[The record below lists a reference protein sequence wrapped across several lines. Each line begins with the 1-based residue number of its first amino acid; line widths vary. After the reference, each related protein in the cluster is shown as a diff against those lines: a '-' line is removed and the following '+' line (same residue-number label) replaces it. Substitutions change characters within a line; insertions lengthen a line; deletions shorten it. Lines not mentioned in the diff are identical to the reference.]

1 MTPEEELKRINRL
14 IRQFESVF
22 RTTGDPVQR
31 ERVSRELKRL
41 KTEKQQIESFH
52 ELDPMELHDEAQADE
67 LQGLDFLKR
76 ILEMP
81 QKSRKEGETPEPE
94 DKEQLYLARY
104 LHFFEGEFLPLLSEA
119 KLKLDFKHS
128 LERDGFYHRFGN
140 LRRLFTDLGDE
151 GERMDPY
158 FVEKHAED
166 LRQRSFKK
174 KRNLAVE
181 ADRFFR
187 SLVRFSG
194 DLIDDIAG
202 GGSVCL
208 NHGDTLHF
216 DRRIEGRRY
225 LEGEN
230 VRAALVQL
238 NNLGKEIIGF
248 LNVPQIESQER

>member
-1 MTPEEELKRINRL
+1 MTPEEELKRLNRL

-22 RTTGDPVQR
+22 RTTGDALQR

-41 KTEKQQIESFH
+41 KSEKQQIESFH
-52 ELDPMELHDEAQADE
+52 ELDPAELHEEPQSDE
-67 LQGLDFLKR
+67 LQGLEFLRQILAMGPARDSKR
-76 ILEMP
+76 EI
-81 QKSRKEGETPEPE
+81 PE
-94 DKEQLYLARY
+94 DREQLHLSAYLQ
-104 LHFFEGEFLPLLSEA
+104 FFENEFLPLLSEA

-140 LRRLFTDLGDE
+140 LRRLFADLGDE

-187 SLVRFSG
+187 SLMRFSG
-194 DLIDDIAG
+194 DLVDDIAH

-208 NHGDTLHF
+208 NHGDTLQF

-225 LEGEN
+225 LEGES
-230 VRAALVQL
+230 VRGALEQL
-238 NNLGKEIIGF
+238 NNLGKEILSF
-248 LNVPQIESQER
+248 LNVPQIESQES

>member
-1 MTPEEELKRINRL
+1 MTPEEELKRLNRL

-22 RTTGDPVQR
+22 RTTGDPLQR

-41 KTEKQQIESFH
+41 KSEKQQIESFH
-52 ELDPMELHDEAQADE
+52 ELDPAELHEEPQSDE
-67 LQGLDFLKR
+67 LQGLEFLR
-76 ILEMP
+76 QILAMGP
-81 QKSRKEGETPEPE
+81 AQGP
-94 DKEQLYLARY
+94 DKKASDDREQLHLSAYLQ
-104 LHFFEGEFLPLLSEA
+104 FFENEFLPLLSEA

-140 LRRLFTDLGDE
+140 LRRLFADLGDE

-187 SLVRFSG
+187 SLMRFSG
-194 DLIDDIAG
+194 GLVDDIAQ

-225 LEGEN
+225 LEGQS
-230 VRAALVQL
+230 VRGALDQL
-238 NNLGKEIIGF
+238 NNLGKEIVSF
-248 LNVPQIESQER
+248 LNVPQIESQES